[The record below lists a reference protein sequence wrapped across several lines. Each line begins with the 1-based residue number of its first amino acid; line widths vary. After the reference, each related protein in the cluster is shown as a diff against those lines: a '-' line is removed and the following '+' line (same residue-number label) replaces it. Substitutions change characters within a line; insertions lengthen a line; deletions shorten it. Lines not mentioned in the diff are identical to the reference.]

1 MSKDLLRIGR
11 RNSIGLLSAN
21 TIYFIAAIAMTIDH
35 AKHFGIL
42 TGVWPNIVGRIALPI
57 FIYFIIEGYHKTHN
71 LYKYATRLL
80 IVAIISEVPFNI
92 MCANSLYSLN
102 YQNTI
107 FELLISLMAVI
118 AVQNI
123 KHSNI
128 CNMQLI
134 FNVFVIFSA
143 LILSEALNFDY
154 GIHGVLLAIAFE
166 ILYNSSIEKI
176 GIAFSIWLIFGI
188 LYSSTYTVS
197 VEWLNTNLTVQSFSL
212 LAIIPLWLYNGTKGF
227 NLTVGDCSKIDLF
240 QYFKYLFYPAHLIV
254 LYIIKLAI
262 T

>member
-1 MSKDLLRIGR
+1 MTKGLLRIGR
-11 RNSIGLLSAN
+11 RNSIGLLPAN
-21 TIYFIAAIAMTIDH
+21 TIYLLAAITMTVDH
-35 AKHFGIL
+35 ARHFGIL
-42 TGVWPNIVGRIALPI
+42 TGVWPNIVGRIALPV
-57 FIYFIIEGYHKTHN
+57 FIYFIVEGSHKTHN
-71 LYKYATRLL
+71 LHQYATRLF
-80 IVAIISEVPFNI
+80 IVALISEVPFNL
-92 MCANSLYSLN
+92 MCDNSLYSFN

-107 FELLISLMAVI
+107 FELLISLMAII

-123 KHSNI
+123 KQSKRVNI
-128 CNMQLI
+128 QLI
-134 FNVFVIFSA
+134 LDVFVIFSA

-166 ILYNSSIEKI
+166 ICYNSSIEKI
-176 GIAFSIWLIFGI
+176 GVAFSIWLIFGI

-197 VEWLNTNLTVQSFSL
+197 IEWLNTDLTVQSFSL

-227 NLTVGDCSKIDLF
+227 SLTVRDCSKIDLF

-262 T
+262 I

>member
-1 MSKDLLRIGR
+1 MTKDLLRIGR
-11 RNSIGLLSAN
+11 GNSIGLLPAN

-57 FIYFIIEGYHKTHN
+57 FIYFIVEGSHKTHN
-71 LYKYATRLL
+71 VYKYATRMF
-80 IVAIISEVPFNI
+80 IVALISEVPFNI

-154 GIHGVLLAIAFE
+154 SIHGVLLAISFE
-166 ILYNSSIEKI
+166 IFYNSSIEKL
-176 GIAFSIWLIFGI
+176 GVAFSLWLVFGV

-197 VEWLNTNLTVQSFSL
+197 VDWLGTSLTVQSFSL

-227 NLTVGDCSKIDLF
+227 NLTVGACSKVDLF

-262 T
+262 I